1 MYYHLPKGVF
11 SCVVYEEDEVG
22 HVVEQEEGGEE
33 KLEAPEVSDKR
44 KILIK
49 IRFNSWR
56 RSTTTAT
63 TTKLTQKK
71 KKPPR
76 STSSKRAPHC
86 AVGAL
91 A

>member
-22 HVVEQEEGGEE
+22 HVVEQEQGGEE
-33 KLEAPEVSDKR
+33 KLEAPEVGDKR

-56 RSTTTAT
+56 RSTTT
-63 TTKLTQKK
+63 KLTKK
-71 KKPPR
+71 RNHLDPR
-76 STSSKRAPHC
+76 LPREPHT
-86 AVGAL
+86 VV
-91 A
+91 